1 MARISEKMAS
11 GVKDTMAV
19 VVAECTG
26 TEVGEVRKWLD
37 TVKTADDF
45 FGNNKQGLSEY
56 HKFIQAKENEYN
68 RAVRNTRHARV

>member
-1 MARISEKMAS
+1 MAKISEKMAK

-26 TEVGEVRKWLD
+26 AEVGEVRKWLD
-37 TVKTADDF
+37 TVNTAEDF
-45 FGNNKQGLSEY
+45 FGQNKQGLSEY

-68 RAVRNTRHARV
+68 RAVRNSRHVRV